1 MNLPKKERSPV
12 LRDKNFQWLLGGGM
26 LSMLGDQFTM
36 LALPWLVLTMTGDPL
51 ALGLVIAIMSV
62 PRAVFMLLGGAIVDR
77 YSPKRVMML
86 TKYANAALLGVLA
99 GLVLF
104 APALLSLPLL
114 YALALGLGLAQ
125 AFAIP
130 AGTSMMPQVVPPEH
144 LQAANGVMMG
154 LRQMTMLAG
163 PVLAALLIAVAGD
176 GGAGHGASHRAA
188 HEAGNSAASGTL
200 AAGHTAPEAAPHA
213 AGANTTLAAAADANT
228 PLAAAPVSAAVHA
241 PTGALGIGIAFAF
254 DCFTFLFTVWTLAK
268 VQMRAAAAQ
277 PAAAQAQSIFS
288 SVAEGL
294 QTVWRDVALRT
305 CFIYWSVV
313 SVFVGGAMQVA
324 LPLLASHNLHGAGSL
339 GMLSGA
345 HGVGTLI
352 GMALSGA
359 GIKLRLGG
367 FGATLLAIDALVA
380 LLLAPLGAVTAT
392 WQGAG
397 LLLSAGVLAGFMQI
411 AVFSWI
417 QGSVPPRMLGRAMSI
432 FMFIFMGLAPLS
444 AAAIGAL
451 LLHITLTQLF
461 AGGSAVLLVIT
472 LLAWLLTPMAGIAA
486 GGLRGGAEP
495 LRANPP
501 LRDPGKL

>member
-1 MNLPKKERSPV
+1 MDRTKKERSPI
-12 LRDKNFQWLLGGGM
+12 LRDKNFQWMLGGGI

-86 TKYANAALLGVLA
+86 TKYVNAALLGVLA

-104 APALLSLPLL
+104 APTMLSLPLL

-163 PVLAALLIAVAGD
+163 PVLAALLIALAGD
-176 GGAGHGASHRAA
+176 GGAATGMHASAP
-188 HEAGNSAASGTL
+188 TL
-200 AAGHTAPEAAPHA
+200 SHA
-213 AGANTTLAAAADANT
+213 AGAA
-228 PLAAAPVSAAVHA
+228 SAASSPQLHA
-241 PTGALGIGIAFAF
+241 PAGAFGIGIAFAF
-254 DCFTFLFTVWTLAK
+254 DCFTFLFTAWTLAK
-268 VQMRAAAAQ
+268 VRMLATAA
-277 PAAAQAQSIFS
+277 PAAGAAAQSIFS
-288 SVAEGL
+288 AVAEGL
-294 QTVWRDVALRT
+294 RTVWRDVALRT

-324 LPLLASHNLHGAGSL
+324 LPLLASQNLHGAGSL
-339 GMLSGA
+339 GLLSGA
-345 HGVGTLI
+345 HGVGSLI

-380 LLLAPLGAVTAT
+380 LLLAPLGTITAT

-397 LLLSAGVLAGFMQI
+397 LLLAAGVLAGFMQI
-411 AVFSWI
+411 AVFTWI

-451 LLHITLTQLF
+451 LLHITLAQLF
-461 AGGSAVLLVIT
+461 AGGSVLLLAIT
-472 LLAWLLTPMAGIAA
+472 ALAWLFTPMAAIGK
-486 GGLRGGAEP
+486 GGLAR
-495 LRANPP
+495 
-501 LRDPGKL
+501 

>member
-1 MNLPKKERSPV
+1 MTKPKKERPAI
-12 LRDKNFQWLLGGGM
+12 LRDRNFQWLLGGGI

-36 LALPWLVLTMTGDPL
+36 LALPWLVLTMTNDPL

-62 PRAVFMLLGGAIVDR
+62 PRAVFMLVGGAIVDR
-77 YSPKRVMML
+77 YSPKRVMMA
-86 TKYANAALLGVLA
+86 TKYVNAALLGALAWLVLA
-99 GLVLF
+99 

-130 AGTSMMPQVVPPEH
+130 AGTSMMPQVVPPQH

-154 LRQMTMLAG
+154 LRQMVMLAG
-163 PVLAALLIAVAGD
+163 PVLAALLIAIGGD
-176 GGAGHGASHRAA
+176 GGGTG
-188 HEAGNSAASGTL
+188 SGTG
-200 AAGHTAPEAAPHA
+200 AGPASANASAIHAP
-213 AGANTTLAAAADANT
+213 AGA
-228 PLAAAPVSAAVHA
+228 V
-241 PTGALGIGIAFAF
+241 GIGIAFAF

-268 VQMRAAAAQ
+268 VQTRADAAPPPGATG
-277 PAAAQAQSIFS
+277 QSIFS

-294 QTVWRDVALRT
+294 ATVWRDAALRT

-313 SVFVGGAMQVA
+313 SVFVGGTMQVA
-324 LPLLASHNLHGAGSL
+324 LPLLASQNLHGAASFGI
-339 GMLSGA
+339 LSGA
-345 HGVGTLI
+345 HGAGSLI

-359 GIKLRLGG
+359 GVRLRFGT
-367 FGATLLAIDALVA
+367 FGATLLAVDAIAA
-380 LLLAPLGAVTAT
+380 LLFAPLGFITAT

-397 LLLSAGVLAGFMQI
+397 LLLAMGVLGGFIQI

-451 LLHITLTQLF
+451 LLHVTLAQLF
-461 AGGSAVLLVIT
+461 TGGAAVLLAIT
-472 LLAWLLTPMAGIAA
+472 LLAWLLTPMRSIGAA
-486 GGLRGGAEP
+486 GQP
-495 LRANPP
+495 
-501 LRDPGKL
+501 

>member
-1 MNLPKKERSPV
+1 MKQPKKERSPI
-12 LRDKNFQWLLGGGM
+12 LSDKNFQWMLGGAI

-62 PRAVFMLLGGAIVDR
+62 PRAVFMLVGGAIVDR

-86 TKYANAALLGVLA
+86 TKYANAALLGALA
-99 GLVLF
+99 VLVLF
-104 APALLSLPLL
+104 APTLLTLPLL
-114 YALALGLGLAQ
+114 YALALALGLAQ

-144 LQAANGVMMG
+144 LQAANGTMMG
-154 LRQMTMLAG
+154 LRQLTMLAG
-163 PVLAALLIAVAGD
+163 PMLAALLIALAGD
-176 GGAGHGASHRAA
+176 GGAATGAQM
-188 HEAGNSAASGTL
+188 L
-200 AAGHTAPEAAPHA
+200 PHA
-213 AGANTTLAAAADANT
+213 AGAAASPAAG
-228 PLAAAPVSAAVHA
+228 AASSAQLHA
-241 PTGALGIGIAFAF
+241 PAGALGIGIAFAF
-254 DCFTFLFTVWTLAK
+254 DCFTFLFTAWTLAK
-268 VQMRAAAAQ
+268 VQTRAAAAP
-277 PAAAQAQSIFS
+277 PAGAAAQSIFS

-294 QTVWRDVALRT
+294 RTVWRDVALRT

-324 LPLLASHNLHGAGSL
+324 LPLLASRNLHGAGSL
-339 GMLSGA
+339 GILSGA
-345 HGVGTLI
+345 HGTGMLI

-359 GIKLRLGG
+359 GVKLRLGG

-380 LLLAPLGAVTAT
+380 VLLVPLGTVTAT

-397 LLLSAGVLAGFMQI
+397 LLLAAGVLAGFMQI
-411 AVFSWI
+411 AVFTWI

-451 LLHITLTQLF
+451 LLHITLAQLF
-461 AGGSAVLLVIT
+461 AGGGALLLAIT
-472 LLAWLLTPMAGIAA
+472 LLAWLLTPMGSIGAA
-486 GGLRGGAEP
+486 GGLR
-495 LRANPP
+495 PP
-501 LRDPGKL
+501 G